1 MKGRQPTKYDLAKM
15 SEAVALITT
24 YDIGVDDEDFT
35 LFRHHVRD
43 TDETMVE
50 PLAQLAWL
58 MLKSIAASSGHET
71 EDILA
76 WYGQKFAEGALKG

>member
-1 MKGRQPTKYDLAKM
+1 MKGRNPTKYDLAKM

-24 YDIGVDDEDFT
+24 YDIGVDEEDFS
-35 LFRHHVRD
+35 LFRKQVTDAD
-43 TDETMVE
+43 TEMVE

-58 MLKSIAASSGHET
+58 MLKSIAASSGYET

-76 WYGQKFAEGALKG
+76 WYGQRFAEGALKE